1 MSDYIT
7 TGMAPTA
14 GIATQADYA
23 DAVLTARRAKNTLFL
38 LLLLFLLA
46 QLTIF
51 FLVWSDVIK
60 VGGTTAATVAN
71 PAMTAD
77 EPVVPGADIS
87 TPPAATTRP
96 ADATGAAWAHYGIA
110 ATTFLG
116 MVFALMLTFVL
127 LVLLLVL
134 LNSRALGV
142 AGLTSAFIWMLLLLV
157 ILFPYYALLNYGNLA
172 TANFRVPGV
181 LYTWQEL
188 LSYGHFKSDFSSTSL
203 AAETIL
209 RWARF
214 VGYPI
219 VGLILLLVVQVKSGR
234 GLKLALGEADVET
247 TDVVVEP
254 VS

>member
-1 MSDYIT
+1 MSQYT
-7 TGMAPTA
+7 TVGTA
-14 GIATQADYA
+14 AVATQADYA

-60 VGGTTAATVAN
+60 VGGTARET

-77 EPVVPGADIS
+77 QPVVPGADIT
-87 TPPAATTRP
+87 TPPAAATRP
-96 ADATGAAWAHYGIA
+96 ADATGSAWAHYGIA

-142 AGLTSAFIWMLLLLV
+142 AGVTSAFIWMLLLLI

-203 AAETIL
+203 AAETVL

-214 VGYPI
+214 VGYPL
-219 VGLILLLVVQVKSGR
+219 VALILLLAVQVKSGR
-234 GLKLALGEADVET
+234 GLKLALGETDVET

>member
-1 MSDYIT
+1 MT
-7 TGMAPTA
+7 TYNPAPV
-14 GIATQADYA
+14 GTQADYA

-51 FLVWSDVIK
+51 FLVWADVIK
-60 VGGTTAATVAN
+60 TGPAPMDQTSAAT
-71 PAMTAD
+71 
-77 EPVVPGADIS
+77 VVPGADIT
-87 TPPAATTRP
+87 TPPATATRP
-96 ADATGAAWAHYGIA
+96 ADATGSAWAHYGIA
-110 ATTFLG
+110 STTFLG

-127 LVLLLVL
+127 LILMLVL

-142 AGLTSAFIWMLLLLV
+142 AELTSAVIWMLLLLI

-188 LSYGHFKSDFSSTSL
+188 LSYGHFKSDFSTGGL
-203 AAETIL
+203 IAETIL

-219 VGLILLLVVQVKSGR
+219 VALILLVVVQVKSGR
-234 GLKLALGEADVET
+234 GLKLALGEADVERV
-247 TDVVVEP
+247 DVVEEP
-254 VS
+254 GATV

>member
-1 MSDYIT
+1 MSQYT
-7 TGMAPTA
+7 TVGTA
-14 GIATQADYA
+14 AVATQADYA

-60 VGGTTAATVAN
+60 VGGTASET
-71 PAMTAD
+71 PALTAD
-77 EPVVPGADIS
+77 QPVVPGADI
-87 TPPAATTRP
+87 TTPAAAATRP
-96 ADATGAAWAHYGIA
+96 ADATGSAWAHYGIA

-142 AGLTSAFIWMLLLLV
+142 AGVTSAFIWMLLLLI

-203 AAETIL
+203 AAETVL

-214 VGYPI
+214 VGYPL
-219 VGLILLLVVQVKSGR
+219 VALILLLVVQVKSGR
-234 GLKLALGEADVET
+234 GLKLALGETDVET